1 MHICLPLLLNLRVL
15 ILTTRFDELKD
26 LLNAVLQH
34 NRLDVID
41 ISTVNKPGDFDPLTS
56 QITILKEVIFDIQ
69 INTSENISS

>member
-15 ILTTRFDELKD
+15 ILNTRFDELKD

-41 ISTVNKPGDFDPLTS
+41 ISTINKPGDFDPLTS

-69 INTSENISS
+69 INTNENISS